1 MSNYNYYNIN
11 WEHEV
16 IEYKAQYDDDD
27 YIVEYVESML
37 PIYYGDI
44 YTTYHQVI
52 GTPLN
57 IEIEQKHVGQTIDK
71 IMNWHIF
78 EEYMIKFM
86 AEFNEYEEEE

>member
-11 WEHEV
+11 WKHEV
-16 IEYKAQYDDDD
+16 IEYKARYDDD

-37 PIYYGDI
+37 PVYYGDI

-57 IEIEQKHVGQTIDK
+57 IEIEEKHVGQTVDQ
-71 IMNWHIF
+71 IMNWQIF

-86 AEFNEYEEEE
+86 AEFNEYEEE